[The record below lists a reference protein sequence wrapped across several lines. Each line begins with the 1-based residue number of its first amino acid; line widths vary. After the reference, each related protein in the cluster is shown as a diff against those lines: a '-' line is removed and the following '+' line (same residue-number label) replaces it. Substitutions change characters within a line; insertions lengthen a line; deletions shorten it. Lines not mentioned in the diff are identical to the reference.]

1 MTRAAVD
8 AGRAGWKRVGAGL
21 ALRLAGAS
29 SPAACAA
36 WARRDVPDLSELAVV
51 APTEA
56 AARELEAALS
66 KAEPGLR
73 VTALAAPLATALA
86 LTPATPAPA
95 DGAIDAVL
103 DLGHDALRLS
113 LVRWHR
119 LGDEAFPRLEAAVAA
134 DTRPLG
140 GGRLDAALLGAATV
154 EGGAASALKDVAAH
168 ELKELVGA
176 GRGPW
181 VRAWDDHRS
190 ASSPAQTGVPPVV
203 ARLTAGAG
211 ARAVTAFAAEL
222 EGALAEL
229 TRRAVAAGARR
240 ALVTGGL
247 LHLLPARRA
256 AERALGQAG
265 GALEVVLAD
274 EPLFTAAR
282 GALRALDRPASPT
295 AREPLRVAL
304 RDGRGV
310 VAREVVPLGAALPG
324 RFGPIRV
331 RATKPAPG
339 PGGAPP
345 AAPPAL
351 LVLEGERLL
360 EAKLA
365 LPAGEAPADVWLAWE
380 FGRGWTA
387 QVGDAPGAS
396 LAPAPAARAQAVR
409 DALAFDWSAHS
420 QAVPVDLAFVFRATQ
435 GGGDAVLRPMGAA
448 ITAMAASV
456 VMSAPDVRLRGI
468 AVGDHPQ
475 GHLKP
480 AYVTKVQPGW
490 VGRTDEL
497 GSFVGERLAAPVDGI
512 DAPEAY
518 EVGLKDAGALDWRAD
533 AEKLL
538 VVLADVPPH
547 TPDQPPFCPVDW
559 KVEARRLREKGVR
572 VVPVHVAIGG
582 VPPQLRRQALAFLEG
597 LADRVESLRAAQP
610 GPELV
615 ATLQAAATTRRMD
628 PAARRVLE
636 AIGLSQA

>member
-8 AGRAGWKRVGAGL
+8 AGRAGWKRVGGGPA
-21 ALRLAGAS
+21 RREAGAH

-36 WARRDVPDLSELAVV
+36 WARRHVPDLSELAVV
-51 APTEA
+51 ASSEA
-56 AARELEAALS
+56 AARELEGTLS
-66 KAEPGLR
+66 RAEPGLR

-86 LTPATPAPA
+86 LTPGAPA

-119 LGDEAFPRLEAAVAA
+119 LGEEAYPRLEAAAAA

-154 EGGAASALKDVAAH
+154 EGGAASDLKDVAAY

-176 GRGPW
+176 SRGPW
-181 VRAWDDHRS
+181 VRAWDDRRS
-190 ASSPAQTGVPPVV
+190 ASGPARAGVPPIV
-203 ARLTAGAG
+203 ARLAAGAG

-222 EGALAEL
+222 EAALSDLA
-229 TRRAVAAGARR
+229 RRAVAAGARR

-247 LHLLPARRA
+247 LHLAPARRA
-256 AERALGQAG
+256 AERALSQAG
-265 GALEVVLAD
+265 GALEVVVAPD
-274 EPLFTAAR
+274 PLFTAAR
-282 GALRALDRPASPT
+282 GALGALERPASPT

-304 RDGRGV
+304 RDGRGA

-324 RFGPIRV
+324 RFGPLRV
-331 RATKPAPG
+331 RTTKPAPG
-339 PGGAPP
+339 PGGALPP
-345 AAPPAL
+345 AAPPTL

-360 EAKLA
+360 EARLT
-365 LPAGEAPADVWLAWE
+365 LPAGEAPAEVWLAWE

-420 QAVPVDLAFVFRATQ
+420 QAVPIDLAFVFRATQ
-435 GGGDAVLRPMGAA
+435 GGGDAVLKPMGAA
-448 ITAMAASV
+448 ISAMAAAV
-456 VMSAPDVRLRGI
+456 VMGAPDVRLRGI

-480 AYVTKVQPGW
+480 AYVTRVQPGW

-497 GSFVGERLAAPVDGI
+497 ASFVGERLAAPVDGI

-559 KVEARRLREKGVR
+559 KVEVKRLREKGVR
-572 VVPVHVAIGG
+572 LVPVHVAIGG
-582 VPPQLRRQALAFLEG
+582 VPPQLRRQALTFLEG
-597 LADRVESLRAAQP
+597 LADRVESLRAATP